1 MGAELSAISKVL
13 AQPLTKCSHDC
24 AYYVLNGCDS
34 ECQTPC
40 CRCHFSNPREDE
52 EEEESEAL

>member
-1 MGAELSAISKVL
+1 MGAEISKVF
-13 AQPLTKCSHDC
+13 AEPLTKCSHDC

-40 CRCHFSNPREDE
+40 LRCHCANVREEAEEREDDI
-52 EEEESEAL
+52 